1 MNNRLMKKVIFIHVQ
16 KCGGCSVEQVVQKY
30 CSWVNCNRTIS
41 HFHFRDFSDLEI
53 STSDYN
59 FTIVR
64 NPWDR
69 AVSWYFY
76 HCVSTDPNFDSTGSY
91 TKYESFRDWVVDG
104 MKAHDPYP
112 LSHRSNKWCMHDY
125 LTRVDADGRIGGYIE
140 HIYKL
145 EELSN
150 ASSGMWEKLKSD
162 LGIPKHEK
170 FPHANVTNCLNAVD
184 MNSRPLEYRRHED
197 YRKHYDDESIEVVR
211 NICALDIEFF
221 GYEF

>member
-1 MNNRLMKKVIFIHVQ
+1 MKKVIFIHIQ
-16 KCGGCSVEQVVQKY
+16 KCGGRSIEQVVQKY
-30 CSWVNCNRTIS
+30 CSWVNCNRTIN
-41 HFHFRDFSDLEI
+41 HFYFRDFSDLEI

-76 HCVSTDPNFDSTGSY
+76 HCVSTSPAFDSRGLY

-104 MKAHDPYP
+104 MKVLPKFDLWDY
-112 LSHRSNKWCMHDY
+112 RSNKWCMHDY
-125 LTRVDADGRIGGYIE
+125 LTRVDADGRIGGYTIE
-140 HIYKL
+140 HVYKL
-145 EELSN
+145 EELSDT
-150 ASSGMWEKLKSD
+150 SSGMWEKLKLD
-162 LGIPKHEK
+162 LGVPKHEK
-170 FPHANVTNCLNAVD
+170 FPHANVTNCLN
-184 MNSRPLEYRRHED
+184 PLKYRRHKD
-197 YRKHYDDESIEVVR
+197 YRKHYDAESIEMVR